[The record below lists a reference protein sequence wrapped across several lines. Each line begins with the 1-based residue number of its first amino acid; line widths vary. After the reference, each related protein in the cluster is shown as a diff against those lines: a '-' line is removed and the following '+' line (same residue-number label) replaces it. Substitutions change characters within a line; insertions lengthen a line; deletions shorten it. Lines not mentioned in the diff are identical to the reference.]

1 MMSKTMTR
9 DECPQSALSRVLKM
23 LVESNLDVFNFTDD
37 RVRAA
42 IQAAV
47 SDTLALARFAA
58 LIHQRLFAAGES
70 GYVLLSL
77 DEFKDAETDALMAA
91 TLICHL
97 AGNPFRIFGKEPF
110 WTPLNVRLE
119 AAPNRTYGT
128 GYNPYH
134 IDLLKKTRPPEVI
147 AFLCQRPDPL
157 GGGYTELSLIGEAIR
172 RLSDEDYR
180 LLSQPIF
187 KYWNDTG
194 VYNVGG
200 DLEYFSVIPQ
210 DPATDFIRFNAK
222 IIPHLD
228 GSDTVVRDEAAA
240 LTPALK
246 QAYLNLDNELKAL
259 TLRTRLAA
267 NEMLLFNQKR
277 FVHARSPLGS
287 NQEAI
292 PADERRVILQ
302 GYVHRM
308 PASLA

>member
-1 MMSKTMTR
+1 MSQTMTR
-9 DECPQSALSRVLKM
+9 DECPQGALCRVLQM
-23 LVESNLDVFNFTDD
+23 LVESNLDVFNFTDEL
-37 RVRAA
+37 VRTA

-47 SDTLALARFAA
+47 RETGELSRFAA
-58 LIHQRLFAAGES
+58 LINRRLFAAGES
-70 GYVLLSL
+70 GYVLLDL
-77 DEFKDAETDALMAA
+77 DDCRDAETDAPMAA
-91 TLICHL
+91 TLVCHL

-110 WTPLNVRLE
+110 WTPLNVKLE

-157 GGGYTELSLIGEAIR
+157 GGGYTELGLIGEAIR

-200 DLEYFSVIPQ
+200 DLEYFSVIPP
-210 DPATDFIRFNAK
+210 DPSNEFIRFNAK

-228 GSDTVVRDEAAA
+228 GSNTVVRDEATE

-246 QAYLNLDNELKAL
+246 QAYENLDQELRAL
-259 TLRTRLAA
+259 TLRTRLAT

-287 NQEAI
+287 DQGAI

-308 PASLA
+308 PAVGLA